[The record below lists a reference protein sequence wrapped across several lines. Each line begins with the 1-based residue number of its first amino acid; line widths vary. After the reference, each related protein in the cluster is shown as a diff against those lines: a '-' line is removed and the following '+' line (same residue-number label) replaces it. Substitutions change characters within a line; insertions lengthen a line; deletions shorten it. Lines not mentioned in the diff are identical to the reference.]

1 MSDDLEAN
9 EYHRFMTERDARIVE
24 RARMII
30 RLLEDLSFIV
40 PPSHEQA
47 FIELIANQQAII
59 EEIQK

>member
-1 MSDDLEAN
+1 
-9 EYHRFMTERDARIVE
+9 MTERDARIVE

-47 FIELIANQQAII
+47 FIDLIANQQAII
-59 EEIQK
+59 EEILK

>member
-30 RLLEDLSFIV
+30 RLL
-40 PPSHEQA
+40 
-47 FIELIANQQAII
+47 
-59 EEIQK
+59 